1 MFILTLILTCSGTI
15 FLKQL
20 PVVPLFGDIQI
31 GLASYIKMCPHFD
44 SMRDKWTCANENADE
59 KLVGQ
64 YKLTNKMD
72 TIREEH
78 VRFISELARYNNEVH
93 LY

>member
-1 MFILTLILTCSGTI
+1 MLAVNGFI
-15 FLKQL
+15 FLQQL

-44 SMRDKWTCANENADE
+44 SMKDKWTCASDNADD
-59 KLVGQ
+59 KVISQ
-64 YKLTNKMD
+64 YRLTDRME

-78 VRFISELARYNNEVH
+78 VRFISELARYNNEVCMF
-93 LY
+93 